1 MRVSPISFGKA
12 VRVNGSISDA
22 YDIARL
28 ANEKK
33 VSKSER
39 SAQKEAKAIF
49 DDVSIAPAQ
58 VMTYITPYNDE
69 LVYVVSGKESKKL
82 DRFNE
87 QVATGIIQAGDALLR
102 DSETHKYHKFDLSK
116 RRQMNQ
122 YNQKKRD
129 IALNSTTNYLIEP
142 IYDDKGIAV
151 KAIER
156 KYAQVYAVAGTPEQ
170 IHELRGIIART
181 QGYATCLDATDLYK
195 GGYSSGECGKAA
207 NEGKEIAFVVTGKQA
222 NKALSFM
229 DYGWSSINGV
239 SKRLQRFISLD
250 NVKEQAK
257 QIQEAMEYD
266 YKKEQQ

>member
-12 VRVNGSISDA
+12 IRVNGSISDA

-82 DRFNE
+82 DRINE

-122 YNQKKRD
+122 YNQRKRD
-129 IALNSTTNYLIEP
+129 LALNSTTNYILRAL
-142 IYDDKGIAV
+142 YNDDNTSV
-151 KAIER
+151 REIER
-156 KYAQVYAVAGTPEQ
+156 QYSSVYAVAGTSEQ
-170 IHELRGIIART
+170 IEELNKIIAKTR
-181 QGYATCLDATDLYK
+181 GYATSMDATHLYK
-195 GGYSSGECGKAA
+195 GSFSDGQCAKAA
-207 NEGKEIAFVVTGKQA
+207 NEGKEIAFIVTGKAA
-222 NKALSFM
+222 NRALSFM
-229 DYGWSSINGV
+229 DYGWSSVNGV
-239 SKRLQRFISLD
+239 SKRLQKFISLD
-250 NVKEQAK
+250 DVKTQAK

-266 YKKEQQ
+266 FNKEQK

>member
-1 MRVSPISFGKA
+1 MRVLPISFGKA
-12 VRVNGSISDA
+12 VRINGSISDA

-49 DDVSIAPAQ
+49 DDLSIAPAQ
-58 VMTYITPYNDE
+58 VMTYVTPYNDE
-69 LVYVVSGKESKKL
+69 LVYVVSGNESKKL
-82 DRFNE
+82 DRYNE
-87 QVATGIIQAGDALLR
+87 QVATGIIQAGDTLLR
-102 DSETHKYHKFDLSK
+102 DSETHKYHKFELSK
-116 RRQMNQ
+116 KRQLNN
-122 YNQKKRD
+122 YNQRKRD
-129 IALNSTTNYLIEP
+129 LALNSTTNYILRAL
-142 IYDDKGIAV
+142 YNDKNTSV
-151 KAIER
+151 RELER
-156 KYAQVYAVAGTPEQ
+156 QYSSVYAVAGTSEQ

-195 GGYSSGECGKAA
+195 GGYSSGQCGKAA

-229 DYGWSSINGV
+229 DYGWSSVNGV